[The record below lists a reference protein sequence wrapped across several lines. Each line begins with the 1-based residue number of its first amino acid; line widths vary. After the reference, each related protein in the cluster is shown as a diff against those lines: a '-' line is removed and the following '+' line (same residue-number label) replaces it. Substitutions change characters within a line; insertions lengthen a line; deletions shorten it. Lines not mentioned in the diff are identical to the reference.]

1 MRLGY
6 TAAAVRAA
14 EAPLLAAGHGEAL
27 MRTAAAGL
35 ATVCRREL
43 STRHQTG
50 STRGTRGRISG
61 SRVVMLVGA
70 GNNGGDALF
79 AGANLA
85 DRGAHVTAIDVF
97 GKMHSAG
104 TAAFTAAGGHIEP
117 FTAERMSELV
127 ALLRR
132 ADLVIDGVLGTGA
145 KPGLPADLA
154 ALIRAWQGEPQPA
167 SAGAGTPA
175 SAGTGTPAPAASPSQ
190 LVIAVDAP
198 TGVDASTGACGD
210 TCVRAAHT
218 VTFGADKAGLML
230 PDGAAAAGQVT
241 LVDIGLDMS
250 SHVPAVHV
258 PEPTDLTAL
267 WPRPQT
273 GDHKYSRGVLGLV
286 AGSARFPGAG
296 VLTASAAAATGVGM
310 LRLLAPPEVTGT
322 VLQNNPE
329 IVTGTG
335 RVQAWAIGPGAP
347 DRLTMQHAITAAE
360 THNLP
365 LVIDA
370 GGLSLLTRPLETSC
384 ILTPHAG
391 ELVALLSR
399 LGTGVPSRADVE
411 ADPVTHA
418 VRAAQVL
425 EAVVLLKGNR
435 TIIAR
440 PDGTVV
446 APAPGPA
453 TLATAGTGDVL
464 TGILGALL
472 ATTSGTDIDLADLG
486 GLGVAMHARA
496 GTHATHASGVVTAL
510 AGEVL
515 EVLAGR

>member
-6 TAAAVRAA
+6 TAAAVREA
-14 EAPLLAAGHGEAL
+14 EAPLLAAGRGEAL

-35 ATVCRREL
+35 ASVCRRLL
-43 STRHQTG
+43 SE
-50 STRGTRGRISG
+50 RGQISG

-85 DRGAHVTAIDVF
+85 GRGAHVTAVDVF
-97 GKMHSAG
+97 GKLHEAG
-104 TAAFTAAGGHIEP
+104 AAAFTSAGGRTEG
-117 FTAERMSELV
+117 FNAENSAEI
-127 ALLRR
+127 AGLLRG

-145 KPGLPADLA
+145 KPGLPEDLA
-154 ALIRAWQGEPQPA
+154 ALIRNWQG
-167 SAGAGTPA
+167 SAT
-175 SAGTGTPAPAASPSQ
+175 SAQ
-190 LVIAVDAP
+190 FVVAVDAP
-198 TGVDASTGACGD
+198 TGVDSSTGACGP
-210 TCVRAAHT
+210 THVHATHT
-218 VTFGADKAGLML
+218 VTFGADKAGLLL
-230 PDGAAAAGQVT
+230 PGGADAAGEVT

-250 SHVPAVHV
+250 AHVAAVHV
-258 PEPTDLTAL
+258 PEDRDLATL
-267 WPRPQT
+267 WPRPQA

-310 LRLLAPPEVTGT
+310 LRLLAPAEVTET
-322 VLQNNPE
+322 VLQTYPE
-329 IVTGTG
+329 VVTDAG

-360 THNLP
+360 SEHLP

-391 ELVALLSR
+391 ELSELLAR
-399 LGTGVPSRADVE
+399 LGTGAPDRAEIE
-411 ADPVTHA
+411 AEPVTHA

-425 EAVVLLKGNR
+425 EAIVLLKGNR

-472 ATTSGTDIDLADLG
+472 ATTSGTDIDLADLA
-486 GLGVAMHARA
+486 GLAVLMHARA
-496 GTHATHASGVVTAL
+496 GAHATHASHLPNAL
-510 AGEVL
+510 EAD
-515 EVLAGR
+515 VLAVLDQV

>member
-6 TAAAVRAA
+6 TAAAVREA
-14 EAPLLAAGHGEAL
+14 EAPLLAAGRGEAL

-35 ATVCRREL
+35 ASVCRRLL
-43 STRHQTG
+43 SE
-50 STRGTRGRISG
+50 RGQISG

-85 DRGAHVTAIDVF
+85 SRGAHVTAVDVF
-97 GKMHSAG
+97 GKMHEAG
-104 TAAFTAAGGHIEP
+104 AAAFTSSGGQTEAFNAENSTESAG
-117 FTAERMSELV
+117 
-127 ALLRR
+127 LLRG

-145 KPGLPADLA
+145 KPGLPEHLA
-154 ALIRAWQGEPQPA
+154 ALIRDWQE
-167 SAGAGTPA
+167 SATSG
-175 SAGTGTPAPAASPSQ
+175 Q
-190 LVIAVDAP
+190 LVIAVDVP
-198 TGVDASTGACGD
+198 TGVDASTGACGP
-210 TCVRAAHT
+210 THVRATHT
-218 VTFGADKAGLML
+218 VTFGADKAGLLL
-230 PDGAAAAGQVT
+230 PGGSDAAGEVT
-241 LVDIGLDMS
+241 MVDIGLDMS
-250 SHVPAVHV
+250 AHVPAVHV
-258 PEPTDLTAL
+258 PDDSDLAAY
-267 WPRPQT
+267 WPRPQA

-296 VLTASAAAATGVGM
+296 ALTASAAVATGVGM
-310 LRLLAPPEVTGT
+310 LRLLAPAEVTQT
-322 VLQNNPE
+322 VLQTYPE
-329 IVTGTG
+329 VVTDTG
-335 RVQAWAIGPGAP
+335 RVQAWAVGPGAP

-360 THNLP
+360 SEHLP

-391 ELVALLSR
+391 ELSALLAR
-399 LGTGVPSRADVE
+399 LGTGAPSRAEVE
-411 ADPVTHA
+411 TEPVAHA

-425 EAVVLLKGNR
+425 EAIVLLKGSR

-446 APAPGPA
+446 APEPGPA

-472 ATTSGTDIDLADLG
+472 ATTGGTDIDLADLA
-486 GLGVAMHARA
+486 GLAVLMHARA
-496 GTHATHASGVVTAL
+496 GAHATHASHLPRAL
-510 AGEVL
+510 EAD
-515 EVLAGR
+515 VLAVLDQA

>member
-6 TAAAVRAA
+6 TAAVVREA
-14 EAPLLAAGHGEAL
+14 EAPLLAAGRGEAL

-35 ATVCRREL
+35 ASVCRRML
-43 STRHQTG
+43 SE
-50 STRGTRGRISG
+50 RGQISG

-85 DRGAHVTAIDVF
+85 GRGAHVTAVDVF
-97 GKMHSAG
+97 GKMHEAG
-104 TAAFTAAGGHIEP
+104 AAAFTSSGGQTESFEAENPAEIAG
-117 FTAERMSELV
+117 
-127 ALLRR
+127 LLRG

-145 KPGLPADLA
+145 KPGLPDDLT
-154 ALIRAWQGEPQPA
+154 ALIRDWQGADGSDSTHQP
-167 SAGAGTPA
+167 TPA
-175 SAGTGTPAPAASPSQ
+175 Q
-190 LVIAVDAP
+190 LVVAVDAP
-198 TGVDASTGACGD
+198 TGVDASTGACGP
-210 TCVRAAHT
+210 THIRATHT
-218 VTFGADKAGLML
+218 VTFGADKAGLLL
-230 PDGAAAAGQVT
+230 PGGADAAGEVT

-250 SHVPAVHV
+250 AHVAAVHV
-258 PEPTDLTAL
+258 PDDSDLATL
-267 WPRPQT
+267 WPRPQA

-296 VLTASAAAATGVGM
+296 VLTASAAVATGVGM
-310 LRLLAPPEVTGT
+310 LRLLASAEVTET
-322 VLQNNPE
+322 VLQTYPE
-329 IVTGTG
+329 VVTDAG

-360 THNLP
+360 SQHLP

-391 ELVALLSR
+391 ELADLLAR
-399 LGTGVPSRADVE
+399 LGTGAPNRAEIE
-411 ADPVTHA
+411 AEPVTHA

-425 EAVVLLKGNR
+425 EAIVLLKGNR

-446 APAPGPA
+446 APEPGPA

-472 ATTSGTDIDLADLG
+472 ATTHGTDIDLADLA
-486 GLGVAMHARA
+486 GLAVLMHARA
-496 GTHATHASGVVTAL
+496 GAHATHASHLPAAL
-510 AGEVL
+510 EAD
-515 EVLAGR
+515 VLAVLDQA